1 MTGGRGAT
9 TGSRS
14 GGVRGVRRLGA
25 KGVHVSECVEG
36 RQRLVSLKP
45 RVLAIRVRGGLGS
58 KLEP

>member
-1 MTGGRGAT
+1 M
-9 TGSRS
+9 
-14 GGVRGVRRLGA
+14 GA